1 MLKLLLVGLGVAG
14 VLGCASS
21 REAGGHRASASRGR
35 MEVARNLDFGGA
47 PGVEGE
53 LVSYRPSPAADAP
66 PQAPAPAAEQRATA
80 PARQVIYTASFSVL
94 CGNAEDTLATFLKR
108 VAELGGHMQSQDG
121 TTVTVRVPAARFEDA
136 TRYVPELG
144 RVTRKKVDAQDVTQ
158 AWADLHIRLE
168 NAEKARTRILA
179 LLDRAQKMEEIIVL
193 EKELRRLTEEIET
206 MKAQLRGMDDQIAFS
221 TITVEFR
228 SNAPEIY
235 GRVDREVSPF
245 GWINQVGA
253 EHALGR

>member
-1 MLKLLLVGLGVAG
+1 MVKTLCAVVLLAWWLG
-14 VLGCASS
+14 GCASS
-21 REAGGHRASASRGR
+21 RASGAPSGMSRARAVSYEESSSR
-35 MEVARNLDFGGA
+35 GGA
-47 PGVEGE
+47 PAANALTSTDASGPRLPAGE
-53 LVSYRPSPAADAP
+53 AP
-66 PQAPAPAAEQRATA
+66 TGPT
-80 PARQVIYTASFSVL
+80 RQVIYTASFQVMT
-94 CGNAEDTLATFLKR
+94 GNAEDTLATFLKR

-144 RVTRKKVDAQDVTQ
+144 RVTHKRVDAQDVTQ

-206 MKAQLRGMDDQIAFS
+206 MRAQLRGMDDQIAFS

>member
-1 MLKLLLVGLGVAG
+1 MPQRLW
-14 VLGCASS
+14 
-21 REAGGHRASASRGR
+21 
-35 MEVARNLDFGGA
+35 
-47 PGVEGE
+47 
-53 LVSYRPSPAADAP
+53 
-66 PQAPAPAAEQRATA
+66 QAPAARIAANPKDFE
-80 PARQVIYTASFSVL
+80 
-94 CGNAEDTLATFLKR
+94 
-108 VAELGGHMQSQDG
+108 
-121 TTVTVRVPAARFEDA
+121 ARFA
-136 TRYVPELG
+136 LAAVL
-144 RVTRKKVDAQDVTQ
+144 

-206 MKAQLRGMDDQIAFS
+206 MRAQLRGMDDQIAFS